1 LQEAANL
8 NNKGQFSIIAALL
21 VAVVLVGA
29 VMSTYSA
36 VRYNTAQEQPQILSA
51 VDETNLS
58 LKQIL
63 GFTVGYYGSVLKV
76 TGNVTYARQLAINY
90 LNSGL
95 NNMGE
100 IRPEWGAT
108 FKATNL
114 TLNVNWFSNHSY
126 SQGTLNVNYDLNGL
140 GISGVSY
147 STSTRLDVQI
157 SNANSTS
164 QAQLKISTD
173 DNEPLINL
181 GRSNLKFYKY
191 SYGNLT
197 WGFMEPTNITSYADG
212 TYLVDL
218 PEGVVS
224 TSYSIQV
231 QDIRGLMA
239 IASSFSQFT
248 TTIEWNSTGFRSGF
262 DYVDNADL
270 ITGAQANFTAQQ
282 YGPDGIYDTLSEQP
296 LGLGAF
302 NYYPLYS
309 NLLGSTTIAQSSGN
323 ITTDTA
329 NKDGNYLQLHSFP
342 STFSSQTAILGYST
356 QGPST
361 QSIEDRI
368 AGSLF
373 TTITGGQVQ
382 SISANIQSTSNQ
394 NRDVKVA
401 IYAATDNSLVA
412 SSASNTIA
420 ALFNGWVTFTFTNP
434 KPLLSANTDY
444 LLVAWADSAQGT
456 VYLYYDS
463 GGANQGY
470 SNSRTFGNWPNPDN
484 NLNSDSA
491 RKYSINCTYTLATQ
505 YTAQAEFTGTSD
517 LINWQKLTWSVD
529 SAVTAGTAICTLQFY
544 DFAVGPSGQYS
555 TSGDG
560 YTSLSLNTIDNTQ
573 TQTINMN
580 PTNFRN
586 STGYWKLMVTAV
598 NTTAAQFDLKIDMA
612 NFTSQF
618 TNYAMN
624 LQEQWLSI
632 NATNARQDLCIKT
645 GTLGS
650 EPLSVQVFHSGS
662 WQNLTTL
669 VPNYFNNASL
679 IPYIDSTNLTIRFV
693 GSNDVADPN
702 PTSWNIDSVCLKDQ
716 PDVNFLVNLQ
726 DSTFTLELLQN
737 GTMRWIGQNMQLTTD
752 TLPVPPIPVKAIH
765 VNVTIGG
772 INQEVP
778 FQIEDWGSGYQ
789 IPLGLTGN
797 TTVFG
802 NRQMIVFLLNSK
814 VSDFT
819 VWWDGSDQAY
829 QTPLAFTNRYFTD
842 NLVGNTLNNGRQRLQ
857 FATSGFT
864 LTSTVGSVISTSNL
878 MRINTKEDTTNPELS
893 YVIFNGVVRDIVLGE
908 AEYSGGLATCPN
920 VYTNI
925 VITLPANVTYYTYQL
940 HLMFIDSTPARTI
953 SDLSPIRLST
963 NLSSPQLQTENNTL
977 AGFPIVQNGTGTF
990 FNSGSAG
997 TWTPHHF
1004 SQFISDTGKGAGI
1017 IFTDKA
1023 NQKLYQFDSFTGSS
1037 SKGALKTSSG
1047 LIELLPV
1054 SSPQVQFQ
1062 YAYDITWQGAVATFD
1077 NTTPVCNLYSGTTP
1091 AGLWILAEYPPTLT
1105 VCAKS

>member
-1 LQEAANL
+1 MQEAANL

-95 NNMGE
+95 NNMGG

-108 FKATNL
+108 FRTTNL
-114 TLNVNWFSNHSY
+114 SLNVNWFSNHSY
-126 SQGTLNVNYDLNGL
+126 SQGKLNVNYDLNGL

-164 QAQLKISTD
+164 QAQIKISTD

-191 SYGNLT
+191 VYGNLT
-197 WGFMEPTNITSYADG
+197 WGLMEPTNITSYADG

-231 QDIRGLMA
+231 QDIRGLMT

-248 TTIEWNSTGFRSGF
+248 TRIAWNSTGFRSGF

-270 ITGAQANFTAQQ
+270 ITGEQANFTAQQ
-282 YGPDGIYDTLSEQP
+282 FGSDGIYDTLSEQP

-302 NYYPLYS
+302 NYSPLYS

-329 NKDGNYLQLHSFP
+329 NKDGNYLQLHSYP
-342 STFSSQTAILGYST
+342 STFSPQTAILGYST

-382 SISANIQSTSNQ
+382 SISANIRSTSNQ
-394 NRDVKVA
+394 NRYVKVA
-401 IYAATDNSLVA
+401 IYAATDNNLVA
-412 SSASNTIA
+412 FSATNSIA
-420 ALFNGWVTFTFTNP
+420 ANFDGWVTFTFTDP
-434 KPLLSANTDY
+434 KPLLSASTDY
-444 LLVAWADSAQGT
+444 ILVAWADSAQGT
-456 VYLYYDS
+456 VSLYYDS
-463 GGANQGY
+463 GSSNQGY
-470 SNSRTFGNWPNPDN
+470 SDSQNFGNWPNPDN
-484 NLNSDSA
+484 NLNPDSA

-517 LINWQKLTWSVD
+517 LINWQNLTWSVD

-544 DFAVGPSGQYS
+544 NFALGTSGQYS

-560 YTSLSLNTIDNTQ
+560 YNSVSLNTIDNTQ

-586 STGYWKLMVTAV
+586 STSYWKLMVTAV

-618 TNYAMN
+618 TNYAAT
-624 LQEQWLSI
+624 LQEQWLNV
-632 NATNARQDLCIKT
+632 NATNVRQDLCIKT
-645 GTLGS
+645 GTMGS
-650 EPLSVQVFHSGS
+650 EPLIVQILHEGS
-662 WQNLTTL
+662 WQNLLTL
-669 VPNYFNNASL
+669 LPNFFNNVSL
-679 IPYIDSTNLTIRFV
+679 VQYIDSSNLTIRFV
-693 GSNDVADPN
+693 DSNNVTDPA
-702 PTSWNIDSVCLKDQ
+702 PDSWNIDSVYIKDE

-752 TLPVPPIPVKAIH
+752 TLPVPPLPVKAIH

-829 QTPLAFTNRYFTD
+829 QTPLAYTNHYFTD
-842 NLVGNTLNNGRQRLQ
+842 NVPSNTLNNGRQRLQ

-864 LTSTVGSVISTSNL
+864 LTSTVGSVISTANL
-878 MRINTKEDTTNPELS
+878 MRINTRADTTNPELS

-963 NLSSPQLQTENNTL
+963 SLSSPQLQTENDTL

-990 FNSGSAG
+990 INSGSAG
-997 TWTPHHF
+997 TWIAHHF
-1004 SQFISDTGKGAGI
+1004 SQFISDNGKGAGI
-1017 IFTDKA
+1017 MFTDKA
-1023 NQKLYQFDSFTGSS
+1023 NQK
-1037 SKGALKTSSG
+1037 ALP
-1047 LIELLPV
+1047 I
-1054 SSPQVQFQ
+1054 
-1062 YAYDITWQGAVATFD
+1062 
-1077 NTTPVCNLYSGTTP
+1077 
-1091 AGLWILAEYPPTLT
+1091 
-1105 VCAKS
+1105 

>member
-51 VDETNLS
+51 VDETNLA

-95 NNMGE
+95 NNMGG

-114 TLNVNWFSNHSY
+114 SLNVNWFSNHSY

-140 GISGVSY
+140 GIAGVSY

-157 SNANSTS
+157 SKANSTS

-191 SYGNLT
+191 AYANLT
-197 WGFMEPTNITSYADG
+197 WGLMEPTNITSYADG

-248 TTIEWNSTGFRSGF
+248 TKIAWNSTGFQSGF
-262 DYVDNADL
+262 DYVDNDNL
-270 ITGAQANFTAQQ
+270 IIGTQANFTAQQ
-282 YGPDGIYDTLSEQP
+282 SGPDGIYDTLIEQP
-296 LGLGAF
+296 LGLGAL
-302 NYYPLYS
+302 NYYPLHS
-309 NLLGSTTIAQSSGN
+309 NLMGFTTIAQSSGN
-323 ITTDTA
+323 ITTDTD
-329 NKDGNYLQLHSFP
+329 NKDGNYLELHSYP
-342 STFSSQTAILGYST
+342 SAFSSQTATLGYST
-356 QGPST
+356 HGLST
-361 QSIEDRI
+361 QSIEGRI
-368 AGSLF
+368 TGSLF

-382 SISANIQSTSNQ
+382 YISANVDSTSNQ

-412 SSASNTIA
+412 FSATNTIA
-420 ALFNGWVTFTFTNP
+420 ANFNGWVTFTFTDP
-434 KPLLSANTDY
+434 KPLLSASTDY
-444 LLVAWADSAQGT
+444 LLVAWADSGQGT
-456 VYLYYDS
+456 VSLYYDS
-463 GGANQGY
+463 GSANQGY
-470 SNSRTFGNWPNPDN
+470 SDSRTFGNWPSPDN

-491 RKYSINCTYTLATQ
+491 RKYSINCTYTMATQ

-517 LINWQKLTWSVD
+517 LANWQKLTWSVD
-529 SAVTAGTAICTLQFY
+529 SAVTAGTAICTIQFCN
-544 DFAVGPSGQYS
+544 FAVGPSGQYS

-560 YTSLSLNTIDNTQ
+560 YNTVSLTTIDQTQ
-573 TQTINMN
+573 TQTINTN
-580 PTNFRN
+580 PSNFRN
-586 STGYWKLMVTAV
+586 STSYWKLMVTAV
-598 NTTAAQFDLKIDMA
+598 NTTAAQFDLRIDMA

-618 TNYAMN
+618 TNYAAT
-624 LQEQWLSI
+624 LQEQWLNV
-632 NATNARQDLCIKT
+632 NATNVRQDLCIKT
-645 GTLGS
+645 GSMGAEFLI
-650 EPLSVQVFHSGS
+650 VQVWHGGS
-662 WQNLTTL
+662 WKNLLTL
-669 VPNYFNNASL
+669 SPNSFNNASL
-679 IPYIDSTNLTIRFV
+679 SQYIDSTNLTIRFV
-693 GSNDVADPN
+693 DSNNVTDPA
-702 PTSWNIDSVCLKDQ
+702 PDSWNIDSVYLKDE
-716 PDVNFLVNLQ
+716 PDVNFLVNMQ

-752 TLPVPPIPVKAIH
+752 TLPVPPLPVRAIH

-772 INQEVP
+772 IDQEVP

-819 VWWDGSDQAY
+819 VWWDGSDQAF
-829 QTPLAFTNRYFTD
+829 QTPLAYTNRYFTD
-842 NLVGNTLNNGRQRLQ
+842 NVPSNTLNNGRLRLQ

-864 LTSTVGSVISTSNL
+864 LTSTIGSVISTSNL
-878 MRINTKEDTTNPELS
+878 MRINNREDTTTPELS
-893 YVIFNGVVRDIVLGE
+893 YVITNGVVRDVVLGE
-908 AEYSGGLATCPN
+908 AEYTNGLATCPN
-920 VYTNI
+920 IYTNI
-925 VITLPANVTYYTYQL
+925 VITLPTNVTYYTYQL
-940 HLMFIDSTPARTI
+940 HLMFIASTPARTI

-963 NLSSPQLQTENNTL
+963 GLSSPQLQTENDTL

-990 FNSGSAG
+990 LNSASADS
-997 TWTPHHF
+997 WTAHHF

-1017 IFTDKA
+1017 LFTDKA

-1037 SKGALKTSSG
+1037 SKGALKASSS

-1062 YAYDITWQGAVATFD
+1062 YAYDITWHGAVATFD
-1077 NTTPVCNLYSGTTP
+1077 NTTPVCSLYDGTTP

-1105 VCAKS
+1105 VSAKS